1 MNSKAYRLPRSVLP
15 RQYDVALEA
24 RPDAEEVRGRVSIQ
38 VDVREPT
45 TTVELNSVG
54 IDVQDTQIS
63 ANGYAL
69 PGTVA
74 LDGER
79 ELATIQFER
88 ELPVGPATL
97 DIAFRRPVSN
107 SLEGLYLA
115 KDADGVMLSTQCEPT
130 AARQIFPCFDEPT
143 FKARFAYTIT
153 TAPDLTVLTNGRL
166 VSATASADGSAKTW
180 TFAPTKPMSS
190 YLVAISIG
198 DIASTREV
206 VVRDVPLRIW
216 ALRGKEQMGEF
227 GLEYTARL
235 LPFYEE
241 YFGTPYHFEKL
252 DQIGIPAF
260 AAGAMEN
267 AGLITYRQT
276 ALLMDP
282 ATASWDA
289 EKWIATVIAHEFA
302 HMWFGDLVT
311 MRWWD
316 DLWLNEAFASWLS
329 YHAVQTLTPEY
340 DIWDE
345 VQRFKDHVMDVDSLA
360 SSHPI
365 YNRVETPSDAMEMFD
380 EITYEKGCA
389 ILRMLHNFL
398 GDEAFKQGLQGYLRE
413 FAEGNAA
420 GGDLWRN
427 LQQASNEPVSQIM
440 ESWILQAGQPIVSVA
455 LEGSGGETRLRL
467 TQGRF
472 FSSQAAMREPNEQ
485 LWSVPLVI
493 RYQDDAGVHETR
505 GLLAERETTLPLQVT
520 GALAWCYANAG
531 EVGFYRLQPDAAL
544 LQGLLANIERVSVP
558 EQIGLLRDQWALVQN
573 GSQSITPVLD
583 VIATLARSDDYRV
596 LRAVTSY
603 LRTLEDYL
611 EDAGDAEALAGFRA
625 WAAATFSGKLAALGY
640 EPRKGESR
648 NEEQARVSVV
658 SAMTRFAQ
666 DAEAIAQARQ
676 WAAREAE
683 DPNAVDANL
692 APVFVNTNARFGD
705 AAVFDKHVAIYRQ
718 RKAAGG
724 VPEQAERYLETFP
737 LFRQPELVSRTLA
750 LIDDG
755 TVAAENEGGVLG
767 QLLMQRYGQDAAWNY
782 MKVHWKDIEER
793 LTFFVPVAVA
803 YTGNLPISYKDDV
816 TAFFD
821 AHLNGQFQN
830 SLARAMA
837 TMEQTAEVKA
847 RTRDELVAWFRGRG
861 GRGN

>member
-1 MNSKAYRLPRSVLP
+1 MNSKAYRLPRNVLP

-24 RPDAEEVRGRVSIQ
+24 NPDMDTVRGRVAMQ
-38 VDVREPT
+38 VEVVEPT
-45 TTVELNSVG
+45 AKVELNAVG
-54 IDVQDTQIS
+54 LELLDAHIS

-69 PGTVA
+69 PGAVT
-74 LDGER
+74 LDAEH

-88 ELPVGPATL
+88 ELPVGLATL
-97 DIAFRRPVSN
+97 DIAFQRPVSN

-115 KDADGVMLSTQCEPT
+115 KDADGVMLATQCEPT

-153 TAPDLTVLTNGRL
+153 TAPNLTVLTNGRL
-166 VSATASADGSAKTW
+166 ISATASADGSAKTW
-180 TFAPTKPMSS
+180 TFAATKPMSS
-190 YLVAISIG
+190 YLVAIIIG
-198 DIASTREV
+198 DIASTRED
-206 VVRDVPLRIW
+206 VVRGVPLRIW
-216 ALRGKEQMGEF
+216 ALRGKERMGEF
-227 GLEYTARL
+227 ALEYTARL

-252 DQIGIPAF
+252 DQIGVPAF

-276 ALLMDP
+276 ALLMEP
-282 ATASWDA
+282 ASASWEA
-289 EKWIATVIAHEFA
+289 EKWIAAVIAHEFA

-329 YHAVQTLTPEY
+329 YHAVHTLTPDY
-340 DIWDE
+340 NIWDE
-345 VQRFKDHVMDVDSLA
+345 VQRSKDHVMEVDSLA
-360 SSHPI
+360 SSHAI
-365 YNRVETPSDAMEMFD
+365 YSPVETPADAMELFD

-389 ILRMLHNFL
+389 VLRMLHNFL
-398 GDEAFKQGLQGYLRE
+398 GDETFKKGLQGYLRE

-440 ESWILQAGQPIVSVA
+440 ESWILQAGHPIVSVA
-455 LEGSGGETRLRL
+455 AEGAGGDTRLRL
-467 TQGRF
+467 SQRRF
-472 FSSQAAMREPNEQ
+472 FASESAMREANDQ

-505 GLLAERETTLPLQVT
+505 ALLSEREATLPLQVT
-520 GALAWCYANAG
+520 GTLAWCYANAG
-531 EVGFYRLQPDAAL
+531 DVGCFRLQPDAAL
-544 LQGLLANIERVSVP
+544 LRGLLAHITHLSIP

-573 GSQSITPVLD
+573 GSQSITPFLD
-583 VIATLARSDDYRV
+583 VVATMAQSDDYRV
-596 LRAVTSY
+596 LRAVTGH

-625 WAAATFSGKLAALGY
+625 WTKRAFAGKLAVLGF
-640 EPRKGESR
+640 EPLAGESR
-648 NEEQARVSVV
+648 NEEQSRVSVI

-666 DAEAIAQARQ
+666 DPDTIVQAKQ

-683 DPNAVDANL
+683 NPNAVDANL
-692 APVFVNTNARFGD
+692 APVFVNSAARFGD
-705 AAVFDKHVAIYRQ
+705 ASTFDRHVALYRQ

-724 VPEQAERYLETFP
+724 VPEQAERYLGTFP
-737 LFRQPELVSRTLA
+737 LFKQPELVARTLG
-750 LIDDG
+750 LVDDG
-755 TVAAENEGGVLG
+755 TVATENWGPLLG
-767 QLLMQRYGQDAAWNY
+767 QMLVQRHAQDAAWQY
-782 MKVHWKDIEER
+782 VKAHWKDIEER

-816 TAFFD
+816 TAFFT
-821 AHLNGQFQN
+821 ANLHGQFQN
-830 SLARAMA
+830 SLARAVA
-837 TMEQTAEVKA
+837 QMEQTAEVKA
-847 RTRDELVAWFRGRG
+847 RTRDELVAWFRTQGA
-861 GRGN
+861 